1 MMERERIAEAAL
13 KLAPEDRMYVAD
25 RLEQSL
31 SDGGFASPELAQ
43 AWAAEV
49 TRRLEAYQSGE
60 TESVDFDAAIEGIR
74 RRLAGLRRSPD
85 AT

>member
-1 MMERERIAEAAL
+1 MRERDRIAEAAL
-13 KLAPEDRMYVAD
+13 KLPPEDRLYVAD

-31 SDGGFASPELAQ
+31 SDGEFASPELAQ

-49 TRRLEAYQSGE
+49 TRRIEAYESGE
-60 TESVDFDAAIEGIR
+60 TEAVDFDAAIEGIR
-74 RRLAGLRRSPD
+74 RRLAGIHRRPD